1 MFCEV
6 IILNLNNTKTFR
18 LLNLY
23 ERLNRGE
30 TVNKKEFAN
39 EFEISEKSVQRDI
52 DDLRVY
58 LAECYENGDDIT
70 VEYSYVKNGYY
81 LVKKDK
87 EFLTNEEILGISKI
101 LIESRAYNKDELEGL
116 IDKLLHQATPSARMN
131 IKEMILNEK
140 FHYVPL
146 KHNKP
151 LLNAIWELSECIHN
165 KNIITFDYER
175 QDHKITHRTVKP
187 LAIMFSEYYFYLI
200 AWFADDSKDYPA
212 VFRVDRIT
220 NVKCHEEKFN
230 IPYSERFEEGEF
242 RKRVQF
248 MYSGPL
254 KSIRFEFS
262 GPSLEA
268 ILDRIPTAEIVAQ
281 NGNKTT
287 IKAECYGDGVLM
299 WLRTQGDNVKI
310 L

>member
-1 MFCEV
+1 MKAD
-6 IILNLNNTKTFR
+6 NSKSFR

-23 ERLNRGE
+23 ERLSRGDII
-30 TVNKKEFAN
+30 NKRDFAK

-52 DDLRVY
+52 EDLRVY
-58 LAECYENGDDIT
+58 LAEYYENSDDTSI
-70 VEYSYVKNGYY
+70 EYDYSKNGYY
-81 LVKKDK
+81 LSKKER
-87 EFLTNEEILGISKI
+87 EFLTNKEILGISKI
-101 LIESRAYNKDELEGL
+101 LLESRAFNKKELDSL
-116 IDKLLHQATPSARMN
+116 IQKLMIQASPAARLN
-131 IKEMILNEK
+131 IKELILNEA

-146 KHNKP
+146 RHNKS
-151 LLNAIWELSECIHN
+151 LLDTIWELSDYIYN
-165 KNIITFDYER
+165 TLIISLDYER

-187 LAIMFSEYYFYLI
+187 LSIMFSEYYFYLI

-212 VFRVDRIT
+212 VFRVDRISNIINT
-220 NVKCHEEKFN
+220 EKHYK

-254 KSIRFEFS
+254 KTILFEFS

-268 ILDRIPTAEIVAQ
+268 ILDRIPTATVIKQDE
-281 NGNKTT
+281 NSTL
-287 IKAECYGDGVLM
+287 IKAECYGDGILM
-299 WLRTQGDNVKI
+299 WLKTQGDNVKI